1 MIRALVASS
10 LVGLFVL
17 AASTSAS
24 ATDSEVACRTHSN
37 STGTMEL
44 SLHWDGVN
52 GATAKGT
59 LQQTAPS
66 GNVTTT
72 QVKAERE
79 SGMIIADD
87 VYSSDLVTHA
97 AVVKVANGKKY
108 MRTDST
114 WLACE

>member
-24 ATDSEVACRTHSN
+24 ADGEANVACRTHSN
-37 STGTMEL
+37 NGTMEL
-44 SLHWDGVN
+44 ALKWDGSN
-52 GATAKGT
+52 AKGT
-59 LQQTAPS
+59 LLQTAPS

-72 QVKAERE
+72 QVKAERAD
-79 SGMIIADD
+79 GLIVADD
-87 VYSSDLVTHA
+87 VFSSDLATHA
-97 AVVKVANGKKY
+97 AVIKVASGKKY
-108 MRTDST
+108 MRTDSS